1 MHKPDPKFY
10 PDNAETPAAGQ
21 PAMHMAD
28 REFFI
33 ADAVTVARHLPGK
46 EIIIG
51 EGEKRGRY
59 MITET
64 EAYNGEGDRACHAS
78 KGRTRRTEPMFLEG
92 GHLYIYFVYG
102 MHWMLNIVTGPAEI
116 PQAVLIRGVKQFTGP
131 GRVTKGLGIDGTF
144 NRVDLVSSARIWI
157 EDRGYRPEIIAGP
170 RVGIDY
176 AGEPW
181 VSKPWRFIIKNEKEL
196 K

>member
-1 MHKPDPKFY
+1 MHRPDRKFF
-10 PDNAETPAAGQ
+10 PENVETVAGDQAE
-21 PAMHMAD
+21 MH
-28 REFFI
+28 RVTRGFFL
-33 ADAVTVARHLPGK
+33 ADAVTVARQLPGT

-64 EAYNGEGDRACHAS
+64 EAYMGDGDRACHAS
-78 KGRTRRTEPMFLEG
+78 KGRTGRTEPMFLAG

-102 MHWMLNIVTGPAEI
+102 MHWMLNIVTGPAEN

-131 GRVTKGLGIDGTF
+131 GRVTKGLGIDSKF
-144 NRVDLVSSARIWI
+144 NREDLVSSARIWI
-157 EDRGYRPEIIAGP
+157 EDTGNRPELVAGP
-170 RVGIDY
+170 RVGIEY

-181 VSKPWRFIIKNEKEL
+181 VSKPWRFIIKNEKE
-196 K
+196 KK